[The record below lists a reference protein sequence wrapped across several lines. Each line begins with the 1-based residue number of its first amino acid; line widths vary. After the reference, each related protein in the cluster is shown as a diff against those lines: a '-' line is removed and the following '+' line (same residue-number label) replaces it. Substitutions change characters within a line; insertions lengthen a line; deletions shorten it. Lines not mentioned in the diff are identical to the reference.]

1 MRHDRELCEMI
12 LTCQLLVGN
21 WSDLH
26 ANGLHLLND
35 VGESGAIT
43 RGDVQCFFCG
53 SIFPARG
60 ERNERVDVLHISH
73 VCSKRQQ

>member
-1 MRHDRELCEMI
+1 MLCEMI

-53 SIFPARG
+53 LLLDFSRMW
-60 ERNERVDVLHISH
+60 
-73 VCSKRQQ
+73 RQK